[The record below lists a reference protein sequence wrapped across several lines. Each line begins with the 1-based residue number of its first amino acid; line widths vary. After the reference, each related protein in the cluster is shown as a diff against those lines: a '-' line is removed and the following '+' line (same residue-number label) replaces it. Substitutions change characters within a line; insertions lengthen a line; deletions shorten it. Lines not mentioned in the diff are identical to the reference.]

1 MTRIA
6 RALVATAI
14 GMAAALS
21 IGAATAASHP
31 TLSLPITFKG
41 STAYAHLS
49 GHGSYARERVQ
60 ITYTVRVAV
69 GSVRQHRFTTAVYRR
84 TATTDAHGSFTRP
97 PPEPRYRGAG
107 DRDRS
112 AGGPRRLRNR
122 RRLIGPER
130 VSPSPR
136 NGRDSRDEHVTL
148 RGGHD
153 TEPAGGTK
161 TSRNNSD

>member
-41 STAYAHLS
+41 S
-49 GHGSYARERVQ
+49 
-60 ITYTVRVAV
+60 VRL
-69 GSVRQHRFTTAVYRR
+69 HRFTTAVYRR

-97 PPEPRYRGAG
+97 PLYFRFDTQNPDIGVRVTVTGARGDHAAYATGG
-107 DRDRS
+107 DSKGLS
-112 AGGPRRLRNR
+112 ALTRHP
-122 RRLIGPER
+122 
-130 VSPSPR
+130 
-136 NGRDSRDEHVTL
+136 
-148 RGGHD
+148 
-153 TEPAGGTK
+153 GT
-161 TSRNNSD
+161 